1 MAILHFVESGHGE
14 ALLLL
19 HSGGMS
25 HAEWTPQIPAFAR
38 YFRVI
43 AIDHLGHGQSPM
55 VAERLA
61 VADMG
66 RAVLDLLDEL
76 QLSQVHVVGSSLG
89 GAVALWLTL
98 YHPARVSKL
107 VLYRVGYRKDA
118 RTHAGTRGMADP
130 DYWRDVGMHKWL
142 SDIHAPQ
149 GGPDAWEEVIGRV
162 AEALEPATT
171 DHAHQIEILENIFQ
185 PTLLVV
191 GDRDPVAPLEQ
202 ILEMFGAIPNCGL
215 WVMPYTTHVTA
226 TSTWRAKSFAQ
237 EVIRFLQRQR

>member
-1 MAILHFVESGHGE
+1 MAILHFVESGQGQ

-38 YFRVI
+38 HFRVI

-130 DYWRDVGMHKWL
+130 DYWRDMGMHKWL

-149 GGPDAWEEVIGRV
+149 GGPDA
-162 AEALEPATT
+162 P
-171 DHAHQIEILENIFQ
+171 
-185 PTLLVV
+185 V
-191 GDRDPVAPLEQ
+191 G
-202 ILEMFGAIPNCGL
+202 
-215 WVMPYTTHVTA
+215 
-226 TSTWRAKSFAQ
+226 
-237 EVIRFLQRQR
+237 